1 MEHEKL
7 RQYTDVII
15 FSIKG
20 ARSLASLL
28 GGGRCL
34 EYETSSFRSPNI
46 IGDYDG
52 DKVSVIWQP
61 EIVAHFKNADPSFA
75 DPPADIEENFVK
87 NTESVVEFLH
97 RVPPSSPTSDSSIY
111 VRELQRFLLGAL
123 RNQTVVGQYSKMHD
137 VAVYTLG
144 YAHPETKR
152 LAYM

>member
-1 MEHEKL
+1 M
-7 RQYTDVII
+7 
-15 FSIKG
+15 
-20 ARSLASLL
+20 
-28 GGGRCL
+28 
-34 EYETSSFRSPNI
+34 
-46 IGDYDG
+46 
-52 DKVSVIWQP
+52 IWQP

-97 RVPPSSPTSDSSIY
+97 RAPPTRDSSIH

-123 RNQTVVGQYSKMHD
+123 KNQTVVGQYSKMHD